1 MISVRMFVASGV
13 VALLLGIASPA
24 GAQSADA
31 LGALQQQL
39 QSLYILTKA
48 TAADSDVVAAGSV
61 LVLGKDNL
69 LMCRVNLPI
78 PTPNVYKN
86 AGIAQEGLLG
96 ALGRMGTLA
105 PPGGGAPNTRKFVTG
120 EKFWVTRIDVQKDG
134 VEFRV
139 LSDPYQDVR
148 YHATLKFPFAKGTAP
163 DADATIGA
171 IAAVFK
177 IDSAGGPAS
186 AATAPAAAP
195 PAPETQTKTIA
206 LGQSKDL
213 VVSMFGQPSKVV
225 QLGAKEIDYY
235 PDMKVTFVQNKVA
248 NVE

>member
-1 MISVRMFVASGV
+1 MISVRMFVASGLV
-13 VALLLGIASPA
+13 VLQLGIASAA

-31 LGALQQQL
+31 LGAIQQQL
-39 QSLYILTKA
+39 QSLYTLTKA
-48 TAADSDVVAAGSV
+48 TADGADVVTAGSV

-78 PTPNVYKN
+78 PTPNVYKHTS
-86 AGIAQEGLLG
+86 IEQEGLLG

-120 EKFWVTRIDVQKDG
+120 EKFWVTNIDVQKDG

-148 YHATLKFPFAKGTAP
+148 YHATLKFPFAKGVAP
-163 DADATIGA
+163 DPDATIGA

-177 IDSAGGPAS
+177 IDSAGGAVS
-186 AATAPAAAP
+186 AAAAP
-195 PAPETQTKTIA
+195 ATPQVPETQTKTIA